1 MAKKKLKKSVKI
13 KDKLNT
19 AYEGMAQKS
28 REAMEGSCKK
38 GY

>member
-19 AYEGMAQKS
+19 AYEGMTQKS